1 MNVLGRAVFMDRDG
15 TLIDDVGYPSRADD
29 VRLLPGAA
37 EALSRFGAGGY
48 KRIVISNQ
56 SGIGRGL
63 ITQAQAKAVHERLLA
78 VLAEAGAE
86 IDAAYYCPHAPD
98 ESCSCRKPSPELIL
112 QAARELDLDP
122 SGSFMIGD
130 KPSDVEAGVRAGCR
144 TILLSSRPTEAR
156 SGVEADA
163 VVAGWPDAVEHVLT
177 ADRAI
182 SG

>member
-1 MNVLGRAVFMDRDG
+1 MDRDG
-15 TLIDDVGYPSRADD
+15 TLIDDVGYPSRPED

-37 EALSRFGAGGY
+37 KALSRFGAAGY

-63 ITQAQAKAVHERLLA
+63 ITQAQATAVHERLLA
-78 VLAEAGAE
+78 VLAEEGVE
-86 IDAAYYCPHAPD
+86 IDATYYCPHAPD
-98 ESCSCRKPSPELIL
+98 ERCSCRKPSPELIL
-112 QAARELDLDP
+112 QAVREFDLDP
-122 SGSFMIGD
+122 SRSFMIGD

-144 TILLSSRPTEAR
+144 TILLSSRPTAAR
-156 SGVEADA
+156 PGVEADA

>member
-1 MNVLGRAVFMDRDG
+1 MDRDG
-15 TLIDDVGYPSRADD
+15 TLINDVGYPSRPDD

-37 EALSRFGAGGY
+37 GALSRFGAAGY

-63 ITQAQAKAVHERLLA
+63 ITHAQATAVHERLIA
-78 VLAEAGAE
+78 VLAEEGAG

-122 SGSFMIGD
+122 SRSFMIGD

-144 TILLSSRPTEAR
+144 TILLSSQPAASR
-156 SGVEADA
+156 SAAGADA
-163 VVAGWPDAVEHVLT
+163 VVTDWPGAVKHVLT
-177 ADRAI
+177 VDKAT